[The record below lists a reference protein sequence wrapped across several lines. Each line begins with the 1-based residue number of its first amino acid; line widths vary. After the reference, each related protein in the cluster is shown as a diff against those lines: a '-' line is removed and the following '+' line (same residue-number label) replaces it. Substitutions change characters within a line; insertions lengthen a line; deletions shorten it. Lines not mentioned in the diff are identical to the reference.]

1 MVLFDGEVIERFN
14 TNRDDFPAFSE
25 EQINEKYAKG
35 DVRIVTEQGRFQLTT
50 IESIV
55 EGSDYILN
63 PEFQR
68 RHRWD
73 VERKSRLVES
83 FIMNVPVP
91 PIFLYEVD
99 FSLYEVMDG
108 LQRLTAIYEFYKN
121 KFALT
126 ALEEWKELNGLT
138 YSELPSQVR
147 KGIDRRYLSSIILLK
162 ETAKTP
168 EEAQRLKQLV
178 FERINSGGEK
188 LEPQETRNAL
198 YNGALNQLC
207 IKLARN
213 KYFCRIWEIPEPT
226 PEELTCDNLPRELT
240 ENPLFKK
247 MTDVE
252 LVLRFF
258 AFRHIDNWERM
269 TLEDFLDSFLKQGN
283 LFNQEVIDNYQI
295 LFERTINLVHDVLG
309 NEAFN
314 LYRIRN
320 GEWKWYRRPTK
331 VVFDPIMQVFSEYI
345 HSPELLIDKKIE
357 IQEGLTDF
365 YKEKYDDF
373 EGRNTGK
380 SHVVIRIQKMRDFIN
395 GVLEAKK

>member
-1 MVLFDGEVIERFN
+1 MILFEGEVIERFYSNREN
-14 TNRDDFPAFSE
+14 TPETSE

-50 IESIV
+50 IESILD
-55 EGSDYILN
+55 GTDYILN

-73 VERKSRLVES
+73 IVRKSRLVES

-99 FSLYEVMDG
+99 YSLYEVMDG
-108 LQRLTAIYEFYKN
+108 LQRLTSLYEFYKD

-126 ALEEWKELNGLT
+126 GLEEWEELNGLT
-138 YSELPSQVR
+138 YSQLPSQVR

-162 ETAKTP
+162 ETAKTS

-198 YNGALNQLC
+198 YNGKLNQLC

-213 KYFCRIWEIPEPT
+213 ELFCRIWEIPEPT
-226 PEELTCDNLPRELT
+226 TEELDGGKLPGELT

-258 AFRHIDNWERM
+258 AFRHIDSWERM
-269 TLEDFLDSFLKQGN
+269 PLEDFLDFFLKQGN
-283 LFNQEVIDNYQI
+283 LFSQEVIENYQL
-295 LFERTINLVHDVLG
+295 LFEGTIKLVYDVLG

-320 GEWKWYRRPTK
+320 GDWKWYRRPTK
-331 VVFDPIMQVFSEYI
+331 VVFDPIMQVFSEHI
-345 HSPELLIDKKIE
+345 HNPQLLIDKNMD
-357 IQEGLTDF
+357 IQEGLTYF
-365 YKEKYDDF
+365 YQENYDDF

-380 SHVVIRIQKMRDFIN
+380 SHVITRIQKMREFIN
-395 GVLEAKK
+395 GIIEV